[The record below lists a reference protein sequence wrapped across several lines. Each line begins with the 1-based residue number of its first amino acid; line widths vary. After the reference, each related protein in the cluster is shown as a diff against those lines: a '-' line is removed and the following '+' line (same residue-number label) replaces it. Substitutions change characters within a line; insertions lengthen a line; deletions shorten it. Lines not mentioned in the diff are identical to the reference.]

1 MPTHFLTF
9 ATEGIASSICYSRD
23 NSEWELLEHC
33 IQVKLAYVETFRQ
46 ASLQSGTSAL
56 ELSALPTE
64 LPQSLHDSESTDAA
78 DWNEAKIL
86 LRDNSTEDVNQN

>member
-1 MPTHFLTF
+1 MSTQFLTF
-9 ATEGIASSICYSRD
+9 ATEGIASPISYSRD
-23 NSEWELLEHC
+23 NSEYKLLEHF

-46 ASLQSGTSAL
+46 ESLQSGPSAL